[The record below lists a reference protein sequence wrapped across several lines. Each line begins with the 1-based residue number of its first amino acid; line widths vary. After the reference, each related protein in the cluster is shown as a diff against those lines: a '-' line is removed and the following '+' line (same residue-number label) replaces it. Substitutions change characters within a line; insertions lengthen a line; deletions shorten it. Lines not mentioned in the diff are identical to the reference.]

1 MNNPIVPTLQDF
13 RLDEYFSDGV
23 LLKGLDERND
33 FIPYNQTKWQGSP
46 GPVWVTVEW
55 GPTVYF
61 GFQLRPGAQWEIG
74 SNCDI
79 CRHARCW
86 HVASLAAQVIRREAE
101 FLVQL
106 QEHVNRRAGNQWSDW
121 RASGLVPAAPRPE
134 AVFRQ
139 WLSDRRSAQ
148 LARSNEPYYGP
159 RGSADELIFL
169 VVRAESAETRLG
181 LLAGLSRKLKSKN
194 AMAKPKLFGQ
204 YPGERPARPYLSN
217 ALYASYARW
226 CASNFAGMKGGQTWS
241 DEVADQTGIAVLKEL
256 AEGGKLYIYDAAS
269 DRPVGPA
276 RWGATRAL
284 GWKWSAEANDLL
296 ALSHHV
302 VGGGTAF
309 FGRVP
314 LYADEVGLEVG
325 TLDIGSMES
334 VDAEQACSVP
344 PIPRSWLVEHSRSDW
359 AKRYLPRPPE
369 SVVARNTRLIEGVAP
384 VPVLTVE
391 VRDRKEVF
399 GVDLAFRY
407 GDVLEAFT
415 TKQDKIVFVERKGE
429 TIEVVRD
436 LAAEA
441 HARGVMLLQGFG
453 QTEGGGWKFSGDK
466 AAQLAAFRHL
476 LETDFAALRRQG
488 FEIAQVN
495 DWTSK
500 VLTADSIKAGFDAD
514 EQADLEGTAGTTP
527 GLEFSMGFVIGGER
541 YNLLPLAGQ
550 VIEAAGGP
558 QGIARGMAEIE
569 AGALPTQDKSKL
581 WVSDEEGRWIG
592 LPRLELMPWLAMLAE
607 IVAGRKSA
615 EFKQPSLLLSRIE
628 ALRIQAEAPELQL
641 GGSGGKI
648 IRELL
653 AAKACTDPVEIE
665 GFFADLEPFQRT
677 GVRWMRVLGEYQ
689 LGGLLGDDRGLGK
702 TVQCIGHLQDRK
714 NQGRMTEPALVV
726 VPPVQEGHWE
736 RHLHRLAPGL
746 SVLVLRGKDGHQAA
760 IDQVRGY
767 DVVIVSWQKLL
778 RDIEAMRGQRF
789 SVAVLDETEKIHNSA
804 TAMAKAIKLLDVGY
818 MVALNGSPVEN
829 NFMDLWSVFDA
840 VLHGLLGTQTMFQ
853 RSFRREIEE
862 QQSVEK
868 LRLLRKRLAPFML
881 RRLKKDSGVTLPP
894 VQQEEVPL
902 RIKGEQANLYEVIRA
917 ATEQRVNEVLAA
929 GADGKKRG
937 RILGI
942 LTQLR
947 QVCCDPRL
955 TDIGLSRGITE
966 SAKMKWLEEQIPQMV
981 AAGRRILVVCF
992 FASMFDL
999 MIKMLQE
1006 KGIGFSMIRAG
1017 VNKRD
1022 AEKAA
1027 FKEGRTQVFLLG
1039 LKSGGRGTDLP
1050 EADTVVH
1057 VDPWWNPKAHDQAT
1071 DRAHRIG
1078 QKKTVLNIR
1087 LYIEGSFEERVL
1099 EIQERKRL
1107 FADSFDEESIFDEG
1121 RITDEDVQEMLRPLR
1136 EIDDE
1141 EPGAP

>member
-1 MNNPIVPTLQDF
+1 MSDAIVPTLQDF
-13 RLDEYFSDGV
+13 RLDEYFSEGV
-23 LLKGLDERND
+23 LLKGLESKNG
-33 FIPYNQTKWQGSP
+33 FIPYKQTKWQGSP
-46 GPVWVTVEW
+46 GPVWLALEW

-61 GFQLRPGAQWEIG
+61 GFLLRSDAQWEIG

-79 CRHARCW
+79 CRQARCW
-86 HVASLAAQVIRREAE
+86 HVALLAGQVIKRETALL
-101 FLVQL
+101 FRC
-106 QEHVNRRAGNQWSDW
+106 QELADRKASNQWTDG
-121 RASGLVPAAPRPE
+121 REGGLAPAARRPE

-139 WLSDRRSAQ
+139 WLADRRSAQ
-148 LARSNEPYYGP
+148 RQRNTEPYFGP
-159 RGSADELIFL
+159 RGSVEELIFIAA
-169 VVRAESAETRLG
+169 RAESAGTRLV
-181 LLAGLSRKLKSKN
+181 LLAGLSRKLKTKN

-204 YPGERPARPYLSN
+204 YSDERPARPYLSN
-217 ALYASYARW
+217 GLYASYARW

-241 DEVADQTGIAVLKEL
+241 DEVADETGIAVLKEL
-256 AEGGKLYIYDAAS
+256 ANGGRLYVYDAAS

-276 RWGATRAL
+276 RWGATREL
-284 GWKWSAEANDLL
+284 GWKWSAEAKDLL
-296 ALSHHV
+296 VLSHHV
-302 VGGGTAF
+302 VGGGSAF

-325 TLDIGSMES
+325 PLDIGSMES
-334 VDAEQACSVP
+334 IDAEQACYVP
-344 PIPRSWLVEHSRSDW
+344 PIPRSWLVEHARSDW

-369 SVVARNTRLIEGVAP
+369 SVVSRNTRLIEGVAP

-391 VRDRKEVF
+391 VRDRKDVF
-399 GVDLAFRY
+399 SLALAFRY

-415 TKQDKIVFVERKGE
+415 TMQDKIVFVERKNE

-436 LAAEA
+436 LAAEE
-441 HARGVMLLQGFG
+441 HARGVMLLQGLV
-453 QTEGGGWKFSGDK
+453 QTDSRDWKFSGDK
-466 AAQLAAFRHL
+466 SAQIAGFRHL

-500 VLTADSIKAGFDAD
+500 VRTADAIKAGFDAD
-514 EQADLEGTAGTTP
+514 EQADLDGTAGTTP

-541 YNLLPLAGQ
+541 YNLLPLASQ
-550 VIEAAGGP
+550 VIEAVGGSE
-558 QGIARGMAEIE
+558 GIARGMAEIE
-569 AGALPTQDKSKL
+569 AGALPKQDKSKL
-581 WVSDEEGRWIG
+581 WVSDEDGRWIG
-592 LPRLELMPWLAMLAE
+592 LPRLELMPWLAMLEE
-607 IVAGRKSA
+607 IVAGRKTA
-615 EFKQPSLLLSRIE
+615 ELKQPSVLLSRIE

-641 GGSGGKI
+641 GGSGGQI

-653 AAKACTDPVEIE
+653 VAKACTDPVEIE
-665 GFFADLEPFQRT
+665 GFFAELEPFQRT
-677 GVRWMRVLGEYQ
+677 GVRWMRVLSEYQ

-702 TVQCIGHLQDRK
+702 TVQCIGHLQDCK
-714 NQGRMTEPALVV
+714 NQGRMTEPVLVV

-760 IDQVRGY
+760 IDQVREY

-778 RDIEAMRGQRF
+778 RDIEVMRGQRF
-789 SVAVLDETEKIHNSA
+789 SAAILDETEKIHNSA
-804 TAMAKAIKLLDVGY
+804 TAMAKAIKLLNVGY
-818 MVALNGSPVEN
+818 MIALNGSPVEN

-853 RSFRREIEE
+853 RRFRMEIEE

-929 GADGKKRG
+929 GVDGKKRG

-942 LTQLR
+942 LNQLR

-955 TDIGLSRGITE
+955 TDIGISRGITE
-966 SAKMKWLEEQIPQMV
+966 SAKMRWLEEQIPQMV
-981 AAGRRILVVCF
+981 AEGRRILVVCF

-999 MIKMLQE
+999 VIKMLE
-1006 KGIGFSMIRAG
+1006 AKGIGFSMIRAG

-1027 FKEGRTQVFLLG
+1027 FKEGRNPVFLLG

-1136 EIDDE
+1136 DVDDE
-1141 EPGAP
+1141 PAMT